1 LVKRVSFDNQVY
13 TLPLM
18 AKEESALKLKTPT
31 GSVAGPAD
39 NPQAPS
45 QSSHSSLK
53 SDDENPDDNY
63 VSSQDGM
70 DNQSHVS
77 GATVTDIKSLIT
89 VSKKQIYKSSQA
101 KHPLAFRKEH
111 KRLTPSAVAINPAV
125 QAL

>member
-1 LVKRVSFDNQVY
+1 MNQSNLFYCRLFKTNTELVKRVSFDNQVY

-63 VSSQDGM
+63 VSS
-70 DNQSHVS
+70 
-77 GATVTDIKSLIT
+77 
-89 VSKKQIYKSSQA
+89 
-101 KHPLAFRKEH
+101 
-111 KRLTPSAVAINPAV
+111 
-125 QAL
+125 